1 MIKRFKTAEISILLK
16 QFPVVAIIGPR
27 QCGKTTL
34 TKMEVLKHKKTGL
47 YFDLESPKDFSR
59 FYDSEM

>member
-1 MIKRFKTAEISILLK
+1 MNLYIIRRFKINEIVVLLK

-34 TKMEVLKHKKTGL
+34 TKMEV
-47 YFDLESPKDFSR
+47 
-59 FYDSEM
+59 